1 MKKQYIA
8 PTVDTVKFEY
18 KDQIVAAS
26 GGCSTKWNWSGP
38 TETSGCTVPTPDP
51 TPLK

>member
-18 KDQIVAAS
+18 KDQVVAAS
-26 GGCSTKWNWSGP
+26 GGCSYKWKLSGP
-38 TETSGCTVPTPDP
+38 EDDSGCYVPDP
-51 TPLK
+51 TPTK

>member
-18 KDQIVAAS
+18 KDQVVAAS
-26 GGCSTKWNWSGP
+26 GGCSYDWDLSGP
-38 TETSGCTVPTPDP
+38 TSTSGCTVPSGEPNN
-51 TPLK
+51 